1 MKKSNKVEDLSKGV
15 KHKTKTE
22 LVYIFLKKILNE
34 WDAFLEVHFIIIIL
48 LKKNNFIIQNKPQEV
63 KDSIDFQKK
72 ELGVFRSC
80 HRNLK
85 PLF

>member
-48 LKKNNFIIQNKPQEV
+48 LKKNNFII
-63 KDSIDFQKK
+63 
-72 ELGVFRSC
+72 
-80 HRNLK
+80 
-85 PLF
+85 